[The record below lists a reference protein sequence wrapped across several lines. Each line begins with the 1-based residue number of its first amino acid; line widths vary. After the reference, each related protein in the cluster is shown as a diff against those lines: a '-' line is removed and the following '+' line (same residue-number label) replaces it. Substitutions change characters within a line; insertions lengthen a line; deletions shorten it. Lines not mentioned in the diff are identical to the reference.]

1 MKMEMKIEKTA
12 RKRNPLK
19 HRYLRSLRSEFG
31 KYLVIFLLL
40 TFTIG
45 LISGFLVADG
55 SMIIAY
61 RESFEK
67 YNIEDGNF
75 RTDEEISRT
84 NRRDIEAYRVTLSSR
99 SYSIRLYDNFYVEKR
114 MEDGNTLRLFQ
125 FRDEINRLCL
135 MDGSFPEKQ
144 GDLVLDRMFAEN
156 NGIRIGDSI
165 RFGRY
170 DFTVTGLVAFP
181 DYSALFQDNSDAM
194 FDALRFGVAAVGKED
209 FARFHADELTYCY
222 SWKYV
227 SAEHPEVVSFASLSK
242 EEEKILS
249 DRIMEDIAD
258 EIYLE
263 DFLPRYLNQAI
274 QFTGEDMGG
283 DRAMMLI
290 LLYIVIVII
299 AFVFVITM
307 NDTIAREAAVIGT
320 LRASGFT
327 RSELVRHYMALPL
340 IVTLAA
346 ALAGNILGYTYFKD
360 VCAGMYYGSYSLPTY
375 VTVWN
380 AEAFVLTTIVPFC
393 IMLVTTFLTLRSR
406 LSLSPLQF
414 LRKDLRSQ
422 RDGRRAPGML
432 LSLLPFLH
440 RNPDPEFSGTTFPGS
455 LRNPDPQKNGRKE
468 VGRRHAAGLN
478 LSPRIPFPVR
488 FRLRIF
494 FQNIGN
500 YAILFIGILFANLL
514 LLFGMALPAV
524 LDRYQAS
531 MRDNMLCEYQYFLNI
546 PAYKKDRDYEF
557 DKILTSTFLRLSSM
571 TSEKSAEA
579 FTSYTLRIPEGEA
592 LRVENIT
599 VYGIKKDSSYID
611 APIARGETWI
621 SAAYADKCRIHT
633 GDTIRLKEPFEDK
646 TYTFTV
652 DGIYD
657 YMGGLCMFMRTE
669 DLCSTFGLFDD
680 YTSGY
685 FSDQPITD
693 ISRDMIATVV
703 DYDDLV
709 KISRQLDI
717 SMGGMMIVVDIFA
730 VVLFMILLYLLSR
743 IVIEKNAHAI
753 SMTKI
758 LGCTDREIAGFYML
772 TTTIATL
779 LMLAVTIPA
788 DNAIMHTIFQ
798 YYLAARM
805 TGWITYD
812 IPRGI
817 FLKMF
822 LLGAATYLA
831 VAILELRKI
840 RAIPMTDALKDVM

>member
-19 HRYLRSLRSEFG
+19 HRCLRSLRSEFG

-227 SAEHPEVVSFASLSK
+227 PAEYP

-414 LRKDLRSQ
+414 LRKDLR
-422 RDGRRAPGML
+422 
-432 LSLLPFLH
+432 
-440 RNPDPEFSGTTFPGS
+440 
-455 LRNPDPQKNGRKE
+455 PQKNDRKE
-468 VGRRHAAGLN
+468 AGRRTAGLC

>member
-227 SAEHPEVVSFASLSK
+227 PAEYP

-414 LRKDLRSQ
+414 LRKDLRPQ
-422 RDGRRAPGML
+422 RDGR
-432 LSLLPFLH
+432 
-440 RNPDPEFSGTTFPGS
+440 
-455 LRNPDPQKNGRKE
+455 KE
-468 VGRRHAAGLN
+468 TGRRTAGLC

>member
-227 SAEHPEVVSFASLSK
+227 PAEYP

-414 LRKDLRSQ
+414 LRKDLRPQ
-422 RDGRRAPGML
+422 RDGR
-432 LSLLPFLH
+432 
-440 RNPDPEFSGTTFPGS
+440 
-455 LRNPDPQKNGRKE
+455 KE
-468 VGRRHAAGLN
+468 TGRRAAGLC

>member
-1 MKMEMKIEKTA
+1 MKIEKTA

-227 SAEHPEVVSFASLSK
+227 PAEYA

-414 LRKDLRSQ
+414 LRKDLRPQ
-422 RDGRRAPGML
+422 RDGR
-432 LSLLPFLH
+432 
-440 RNPDPEFSGTTFPGS
+440 
-455 LRNPDPQKNGRKE
+455 KE
-468 VGRRHAAGLN
+468 TGRRTAGLC

>member
-84 NRRDIEAYRVTLSSR
+84 NRRDIEAYRVALSSR

-209 FARFHADELTYCY
+209 FARFHADELTCCY

-227 SAEHPEVVSFASLSK
+227 PADTFSGTADPVPAENMPERTFRTEDPIGTFIHTDDSSPAENATKRTVPVVTLSQ

-290 LLYIVIVII
+290 
-299 AFVFVITM
+299 
-307 NDTIAREAAVIGT
+307 
-320 LRASGFT
+320 
-327 RSELVRHYMALPL
+327 
-340 IVTLAA
+340 
-346 ALAGNILGYTYFKD
+346 
-360 VCAGMYYGSYSLPTY
+360 
-375 VTVWN
+375 
-380 AEAFVLTTIVPFC
+380 
-393 IMLVTTFLTLRSR
+393 
-406 LSLSPLQF
+406 
-414 LRKDLRSQ
+414 
-422 RDGRRAPGML
+422 
-432 LSLLPFLH
+432 
-440 RNPDPEFSGTTFPGS
+440 
-455 LRNPDPQKNGRKE
+455 
-468 VGRRHAAGLN
+468 
-478 LSPRIPFPVR
+478 
-488 FRLRIF
+488 
-494 FQNIGN
+494 
-500 YAILFIGILFANLL
+500 
-514 LLFGMALPAV
+514 
-524 LDRYQAS
+524 
-531 MRDNMLCEYQYFLNI
+531 
-546 PAYKKDRDYEF
+546 
-557 DKILTSTFLRLSSM
+557 
-571 TSEKSAEA
+571 
-579 FTSYTLRIPEGEA
+579 
-592 LRVENIT
+592 
-599 VYGIKKDSSYID
+599 
-611 APIARGETWI
+611 
-621 SAAYADKCRIHT
+621 
-633 GDTIRLKEPFEDK
+633 
-646 TYTFTV
+646 
-652 DGIYD
+652 
-657 YMGGLCMFMRTE
+657 
-669 DLCSTFGLFDD
+669 CST
-680 YTSGY
+680 S
-685 FSDQPITD
+685 
-693 ISRDMIATVV
+693 
-703 DYDDLV
+703 
-709 KISRQLDI
+709 
-717 SMGGMMIVVDIFA
+717 
-730 VVLFMILLYLLSR
+730 
-743 IVIEKNAHAI
+743 
-753 SMTKI
+753 
-758 LGCTDREIAGFYML
+758 
-772 TTTIATL
+772 
-779 LMLAVTIPA
+779 
-788 DNAIMHTIFQ
+788 
-798 YYLAARM
+798 
-805 TGWITYD
+805 
-812 IPRGI
+812 
-817 FLKMF
+817 
-822 LLGAATYLA
+822 
-831 VAILELRKI
+831 
-840 RAIPMTDALKDVM
+840 

>member
-227 SAEHPEVVSFASLSK
+227 PAEYP

-393 IMLVTTFLTLRSR
+393 IMLVTTFLTLRRR

-414 LRKDLRSQ
+414 LRKDLR
-422 RDGRRAPGML
+422 
-432 LSLLPFLH
+432 
-440 RNPDPEFSGTTFPGS
+440 
-455 LRNPDPQKNGRKE
+455 PQKKGRKE
-468 VGRRHAAGLN
+468 AGCRRAAGLR

-546 PAYKKDRDYEF
+546 PAYKKDRDY
-557 DKILTSTFLRLSSM
+557 
-571 TSEKSAEA
+571 
-579 FTSYTLRIPEGEA
+579 
-592 LRVENIT
+592 
-599 VYGIKKDSSYID
+599 
-611 APIARGETWI
+611 
-621 SAAYADKCRIHT
+621 
-633 GDTIRLKEPFEDK
+633 
-646 TYTFTV
+646 
-652 DGIYD
+652 
-657 YMGGLCMFMRTE
+657 
-669 DLCSTFGLFDD
+669 
-680 YTSGY
+680 
-685 FSDQPITD
+685 
-693 ISRDMIATVV
+693 
-703 DYDDLV
+703 
-709 KISRQLDI
+709 
-717 SMGGMMIVVDIFA
+717 
-730 VVLFMILLYLLSR
+730 
-743 IVIEKNAHAI
+743 
-753 SMTKI
+753 
-758 LGCTDREIAGFYML
+758 
-772 TTTIATL
+772 
-779 LMLAVTIPA
+779 
-788 DNAIMHTIFQ
+788 
-798 YYLAARM
+798 
-805 TGWITYD
+805 
-812 IPRGI
+812 
-817 FLKMF
+817 
-822 LLGAATYLA
+822 
-831 VAILELRKI
+831 
-840 RAIPMTDALKDVM
+840 

>member
-194 FDALRFGVAAVGKED
+194 FDALRFGVASVGKED

-263 DFLPRYLNQAI
+263 DFLPGYLNQAI

-414 LRKDLRSQ
+414 LRKDLRPQ
-422 RDGRRAPGML
+422 RDGR
-432 LSLLPFLH
+432 
-440 RNPDPEFSGTTFPGS
+440 
-455 LRNPDPQKNGRKE
+455 KE
-468 VGRRHAAGLN
+468 TGRRAAGLC

-621 SAAYADKCRIHT
+621 SAAYADKCRIYT
-633 GDTIRLKEPFEDK
+633 GDTICLKEPFEDK